1 MLEFSTNQKDSNW
14 IKLVKVNQIDSDS
27 VNDREANLLY
37 DSVNQGV
44 ET

>member
-44 ET
+44 EM